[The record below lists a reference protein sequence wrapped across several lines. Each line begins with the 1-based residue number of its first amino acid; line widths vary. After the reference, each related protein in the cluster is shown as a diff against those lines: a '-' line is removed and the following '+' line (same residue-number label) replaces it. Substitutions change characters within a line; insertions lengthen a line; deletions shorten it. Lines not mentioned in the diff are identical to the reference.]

1 MKIFFNLKPPNGS
14 YGGGAFFVKDLMEYF
29 IEKKYKITFKLEN
42 DIDYIIMIDPR
53 KGKLKKYGL
62 DEIVNYKQNVNK
74 NVKIIYPVNECDS
87 KRLKSINIEPKIL
100 KAITQIDIPI
110 FISHWLYDYYHSKY
124 NLNSKK

>member
-1 MKIFFNLKPPNGS
+1 MKIFFNLNHQM
-14 YGGGAFFVKDLMEYF
+14 VVMEEVLFCQRFDGIFYR
-29 IEKKYKITFKLEN
+29 KKYKITFKLEN

-87 KRLKSINIEPKIL
+87 KRLKSINIEPK
-100 KAITQIDIPI
+100 
-110 FISHWLYDYYHSKY
+110 Y
-124 NLNSKK
+124 